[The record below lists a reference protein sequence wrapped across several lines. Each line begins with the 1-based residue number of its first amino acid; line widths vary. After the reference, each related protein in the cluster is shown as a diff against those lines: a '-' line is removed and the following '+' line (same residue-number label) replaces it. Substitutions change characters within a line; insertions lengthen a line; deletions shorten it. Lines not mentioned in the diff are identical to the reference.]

1 VAFEKDQRGIRLP
14 ALKKKILIVVM
25 DGLGDR
31 GCKELDGLT
40 PLQATETPNLD
51 WFTKNGIAGTCDT
64 VDIGIR
70 PGSDTSHLSLLGYDP
85 LEVYTGRGPFE
96 AAGIGLIGRHGDVA
110 FRCNFSTCDKDM
122 NIIDRRAGRIDK
134 PDTTELIKSLAGIKI
149 DGVEAILKESTEH
162 RAALILRGSGLSPEV
177 TDVDSHDNGPLNRS
191 KGMVPEAE
199 FTANVLNKFVKESY
213 ERLKDHPVNVR
224 RAAEGL
230 LPANIIVPRGAG
242 SFPDIKPFPEKYG
255 VKAAC
260 VAGVGMIKGICGVCG
275 LDVIDLPP
283 DCTGGCSSN
292 FVSKAKI
299 AMETLKEYDFVLM
312 NVKAPDVCGH
322 DCDPLLKCSVVKRL
336 DEMAG
341 YFKDNFR
348 EDLVIVFTADHST
361 PCSLGDHSGDPVPI
375 TVYTPGNI
383 RDDADTFSES
393 GCSHGRI
400 GRIRGKYI
408 VPMCMDLADRA
419 EKFGA

>member
-1 VAFEKDQRGIRLP
+1 LTAI
-14 ALKKKILIVVM
+14 KKKILIVVM

-31 GCKELDGLT
+31 GCKELGGLT
-40 PLQATETPNLD
+40 PLQATDTPNLD

-70 PGSDTSHLSLLGYDP
+70 PGSDTSHLSILGYDP

-96 AAGIGLIGRHGDVA
+96 AAGIGLIGKPGDVA
-110 FRCNFSTCDKDM
+110 FRCNFSTCDDDL
-122 NIIDRRAGRIDK
+122 NVIDRRAGRIDK
-134 PDTTELIKSLAGIKI
+134 PDTTELVRSLQGMRI
-149 DGVEAILKESTEH
+149 DGIEILIKESTEH
-162 RAALILRGSGLSPEV
+162 RAALILRGKGLSPEV
-177 TDVDSHDNGPLNRS
+177 TDIDSHGNGPVNWS
-191 KGMVPEAE
+191 KGKTKEAE
-199 FTANVLNKFVKESY
+199 FTADVINKFVKESY
-213 ERLKDHPVNVR
+213 NRLKDHPVNKR
-224 RAAEGL
+224 RASEGL
-230 LPANIIVPRGAG
+230 LPANIILPRGAG
-242 SFPDIKPFPEKYG
+242 SLPNIQPFPEKYDI
-255 VKAAC
+255 KAAC

-275 LDVIDLPP
+275 LDVIDLPC

-292 FVSKAKI
+292 FISKAKV

-312 NVKAPDVCGH
+312 NVKAPDVTGH
-322 DCDPLLKCSVVKRL
+322 DGDPKRKCEVVKRL

-341 YFKDNFR
+341 YFRENFR
-348 EDLVIVFTADHST
+348 DDMVIVFTADHST

-375 TVYTPGNI
+375 AIYTPGNLM
-383 RDDADTFSES
+383 DDAVKFSES

>member
-1 VAFEKDQRGIRLP
+1 MNLS

-31 GCKELDGLT
+31 GCKELNGLT

-64 VDIGIR
+64 VDVGIR
-70 PGSDTSHLSLLGYDP
+70 PGSDTSHLSILGYDP

-96 AAGIGLIGRHGDVA
+96 AAGIGLIGKHGDVA
-110 FRCNFSTCDKDM
+110 FRCNFSTCDENL
-122 NIIDRRAGRIDK
+122 NITDRRAGRIDK
-134 PDTTELIKSLAGIKI
+134 PDTTELVRSLSGMKINGIEVIIKEG
-149 DGVEAILKESTEH
+149 TEH
-162 RAALILRGSGLSPEV
+162 RAGLILRGSGLSAEV
-177 TDVDSHDNGPLNRS
+177 TDVDSHDVGPLNWS
-191 KGMVPEAE
+191 KGKTKEAE
-199 FTANVLNKFVKESY
+199 FTAEIINEFVKESF
-213 ERLKDHPVNVR
+213 RILKDHPVNKR
-224 RAAEGL
+224 RISEGL

-242 SFPDIKPFPEKYG
+242 SFPKIQPFPEKYNI
-255 VKAAC
+255 KAAC

-275 LDVIDLPP
+275 LDVIDLPE
-283 DCTGGCSSN
+283 DCTGGYSSN
-292 FVSKAKI
+292 FISKAKV
-299 AMETLKEYDFVLM
+299 AMETLKEYDFILM

-322 DCDPLLKCSVVKRL
+322 DGDPKLKCSVVKRL
-336 DEMAG
+336 DDMAG

-348 EDLVIVFTADHST
+348 DDLVIVFTADHST

-375 TVYTPGNI
+375 TVYTPGNVM
-383 RDDADTFSES
+383 DDAIKFSES

-408 VPMCMDLADRA
+408 VPMCMDLADRVD
-419 EKFGA
+419 KFGA